1 MISHRPAAYS
11 AVIARSQRAS
21 YWDEGAISGRRA
33 RIHLKA
39 FESRMLGWRRVLT
52 GTAAS
57 QTIPSDNTPIGRDL
71 SWNCLP
77 RSNRS
82 DAGGRRKLKQDE

>member
-1 MISHRPAAYS
+1 MISTGQRRIPRSSPEANARRIGMMKALYPA
-11 AVIARSQRAS
+11 
-21 YWDEGAISGRRA
+21 DA

-39 FESRMLGWRRVLT
+39 SESRMLGWRRVLT

-71 SWNCLP
+71 S
-77 RSNRS
+77 
-82 DAGGRRKLKQDE
+82 